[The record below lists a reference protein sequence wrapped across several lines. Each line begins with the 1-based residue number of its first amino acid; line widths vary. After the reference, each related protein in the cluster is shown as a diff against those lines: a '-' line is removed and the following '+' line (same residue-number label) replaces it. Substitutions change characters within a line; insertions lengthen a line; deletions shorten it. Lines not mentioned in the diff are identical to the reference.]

1 MTPKA
6 PREDFSDAHIEVTEP
21 KDYAAG
27 FGGVYHS
34 MEPALLDM
42 GPVRTAKLM
51 TKINHQDGFDCMSC
65 AWPDP
70 KKRKIA
76 EFCENGGKA
85 VTWEATPLKIGR
97 DFWKE
102 HSLTSLLDK
111 TEYWLGQQGRI
122 VEPLFKAPGSDHYE
136 PVSWDRAFSIV
147 ADELNA
153 LEHPNEASFYTSG
166 RASNEAAFMYQL
178 FSRAFGTN
186 NLPDC
191 SNMCHESTGT
201 AMTYSVGIGKST
213 VSYDDF
219 LESDLI
225 IIMGQ
230 NPGTNHPRMLTALQE
245 AKENGARI
253 VAVNPLPEA
262 GLIGYK
268 DPQTVRGY
276 LGKPIKIADQFMQVR
291 LGGDMALLQAVSKR
305 VLEAEL
311 RAPGTI
317 LDRDFIE
324 RHCDGFEEFVAHMAN
339 VDERAVEQATG
350 LSSAEID
357 ELADR
362 YMSSERVIICWAMGV
377 TQHRRGV
384 DTIKEI
390 INLLLLRGN
399 IGKPGAGAS
408 PIRGHSNVQGDRTM
422 GVWEQMPD
430 SFLDALGAEFGFE
443 PPRDHGVDAVNGIR
457 ALAEGK
463 IKVWVGLGGNL
474 LGAISDSNLAED
486 AMRNTRLSV
495 QLSTKLNRSHV
506 VTGEAALILPV
517 LGRTEVDEQLTGPQY
532 VTVEDSVCAVHASHG
547 QIAPISD
554 QIRSEVAVIGGIAHA
569 TLGDRM
575 DIDWLSMIDDY
586 DVIRDHI
593 SRVVPGCEN
602 YNEKTRRREGFVLPN
617 GPRDERR
624 FDTATGKAR
633 ISVNELEPVD
643 CPPGRLLLQT
653 LRSHDQFNT
662 TIYSLNDRYRGIKK
676 GRYVVFVHPD
686 DLAELG
692 LEDAQ
697 TVDIFSEWPGQPD
710 RVLRGF
716 RIVAYPTAR
725 GCAAAYFPEAN
736 VLVPLDSTAIGS
748 NTPVSKAIVI
758 RLEPSSTP
766 AGVGRPVTV

>member
-1 MTPKA
+1 MSPKA
-6 PREDFSDAHIEVTEP
+6 PREDFSDDEIEVGPP

-34 MEPALLDM
+34 MEPAILDM
-42 GPVRTAKLM
+42 GLPRTVRLM
-51 TKINHQDGFDCMSC
+51 TKINQKDGFDCMSC

-70 KKRKIA
+70 SHRKIA

-85 VTWEATPLKIGR
+85 VTWEATPLKVSR
-97 DFWKE
+97 KFFKE
-102 HSLTSLLDK
+102 NSVISMLDK

-122 VEPLFKAPGSDHYE
+122 TEPMFKDEGSDHYV
-136 PVSWDRAFSIV
+136 PVSWDRAFQIV

-153 LEHPNEASFYTSG
+153 LDHPNEASFYTSG
-166 RASNEAAFMYQL
+166 RASNEAAFLYQL
-178 FSRAFGTN
+178 FARAYGTN

-213 VSYDDF
+213 VSYNDF

-230 NPGTNHPRMLTALQE
+230 NPGTNHPRMLTALE
-245 AKENGARI
+245 DAKKNGAKI
-253 VAVNPLPEA
+253 IAVNPLPEA

-276 LGKPIKIADQFMQVR
+276 IGKPLQIADQFMQVR

-305 VLEAEL
+305 VLEAE
-311 RAPGTI
+311 AKNPGRV
-317 LDRDFIE
+317 LDHDFIE
-324 RHCDGFEEFVAHMAN
+324 RYCDGFEEFAEHIQTI
-339 VDERAVEQATG
+339 DERNVEQATG
-350 LSSAEID
+350 LATAEID
-357 ELADR
+357 EFAKR
-362 YMSSERVIICWAMGV
+362 YLESNRVIICWAMGI
-377 TQHRRGV
+377 TQHRQGV

-430 SFLDALGAEFGFE
+430 SFLDALGKEFNFD
-443 PPRDHGVDAVNGIR
+443 PPRDHGVDAVHGIR
-457 ALAEGK
+457 ALADGK

-474 LGAISDSNLAED
+474 LGAISDSNLAEE
-486 AMRNTRLSV
+486 AMRKTTLSV

-506 VTGEAALILPV
+506 VTGKKALILPV
-517 LGRTEVDEQLTGPQY
+517 LGRTEVDQQLSGPQY
-532 VTVEDSVCAVHASHG
+532 ITVEDSVCAVHASHG
-547 QIAPISD
+547 QIEPIAD
-554 QIRSEVAVIGGIAHA
+554 TVRSEVAIIGGIAHA
-569 TLGDRM
+569 TLGDSLG
-575 DIDWLSMIDDY
+575 IDWLGMVDNY

-593 SRVVPGCEN
+593 SRVVPGCDN
-602 YNEKTRRREGFVLPN
+602 YNEKTRRRDGFVLPN
-617 GPRDERR
+617 PPRDERR
-624 FDTATGKAR
+624 FETETGKAR
-633 ISVNELEPVD
+633 ITVNTAEPVD

-676 GRYVVFVHPD
+676 GRYVIFVHPD

-692 LEDAQ
+692 LSDGQ
-697 TVDIFSEWPGQPD
+697 TVDIFSEWPDQPD

-716 RIVAYPTAR
+716 RIVSYPTAR

-748 NTPVSKAIVI
+748 NTPVSKAVVI